1 MAKIHEIAKQHVYWR
16 ETIENMRK
24 RSLSLMEDGRN
35 IQAHFNR
42 MVREYSDWED
52 RLKELD
58 EQVDKLAA
66 ETGLTVDEIHSEVA
80 IPQTLSNSS
89 VLDSLF
95 DDDNSVIENKPESK
109 NSMLD
114 DLLDM
119 QGYYGSE

>member
-119 QGYYGSE
+119 

>member
-1 MAKIHEIAKQHVYWR
+1 MAKIHEAASQYVYWR
-16 ETIENMRK
+16 ETIEGMRK
-24 RSLSLMEDGRN
+24 RSLALMEDGRN

-52 RLKELD
+52 RLKALD

-66 ETGLTVDEIHSEVA
+66 ETGLTVNEIHSEIA
-80 IPQTLSNSS
+80 IPQTLGSSSS

-95 DDDNSVIENKPESK
+95 DNDTPSEPVKAAAHPSESL
-109 NSMLD
+109 LD

-119 QGYYGSE
+119 